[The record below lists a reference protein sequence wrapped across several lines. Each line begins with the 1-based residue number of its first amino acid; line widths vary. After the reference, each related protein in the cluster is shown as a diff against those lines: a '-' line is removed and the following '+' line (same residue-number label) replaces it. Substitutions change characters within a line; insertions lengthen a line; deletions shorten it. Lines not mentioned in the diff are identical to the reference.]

1 VATIYGRSA
10 PDARRY
16 LGSLGQVA
24 RLDSFIEADGPARGA
39 RRLRMITGGG
49 LEVDIHPDRALD
61 LGQVTVDGIPV
72 AWMEATGLR
81 GSAYFDPHS
90 DLWLRTWGGG
100 MLTTCG
106 LDAYGS
112 PSNDAGQDFGQHG
125 RVSGLPSTLLATGIQ
140 GESVVVEGTVR
151 QSSVGAENLVLHRR
165 IESEVGSRTLR
176 ITDVVTNEGARDAI
190 HMILYHANFGWPLV
204 DAGAVLS
211 IPSATVEAREDG
223 VSPERIGSWPMIE
236 PPRPDGQSEVY
247 LHEFERGEIV
257 AVGLANP
264 RIGLSMRLEFD
275 RRQLPWLTHWKM
287 FTDRNYVL
295 GLEPMNTR
303 TVTSRADARSSG
315 SLRTLVPGQSVT
327 YELTFTFERSGPRP
341 DEREGSHE
349 APGGLQVRP

>member
-1 VATIYGRSA
+1 MGVATIYGRPA

-61 LGQVTVDGIPV
+61 LGQVTVDG
-72 AWMEATGLR
+72 
-81 GSAYFDPHS
+81 
-90 DLWLRTWGGG
+90 
-100 MLTTCG
+100 
-106 LDAYGS
+106 
-112 PSNDAGQDFGQHG
+112 

-140 GESVVVEGTVR
+140 GESVVVEGSVR

-165 IESEVGSRTLR
+165 IESEVGSRTIR

-287 FTDRNYVL
+287 FAVRNYVL

-315 SLRTLVPGQSVT
+315 SLRTLRPGQSVT
-327 YELTFTFERSGPRP
+327 YQLTFAFERSG
-341 DEREGSHE
+341 
-349 APGGLQVRP
+349 A